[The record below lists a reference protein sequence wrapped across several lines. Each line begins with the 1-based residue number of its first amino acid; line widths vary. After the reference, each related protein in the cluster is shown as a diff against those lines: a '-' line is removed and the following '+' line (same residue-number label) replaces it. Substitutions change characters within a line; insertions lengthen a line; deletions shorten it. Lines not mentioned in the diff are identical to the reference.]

1 MYHFSIGS
9 FKNFVFKTHWN
20 DVYSNR
26 REFNSHFVTFF
37 SLTSPYSLWGWLIC
51 LPNSIKG
58 VFRMQAY
65 EFFAKPENGTIKI
78 PERYKNRITSD
89 IKVILLDEKP
99 ITFNRE
105 EINARRKSDL
115 LLSPTMN
122 TKGWRFNREEANE
135 R

>member
-1 MYHFSIGS
+1 
-9 FKNFVFKTHWN
+9 
-20 DVYSNR
+20 
-26 REFNSHFVTFF
+26 
-37 SLTSPYSLWGWLIC
+37 
-51 LPNSIKG
+51 
-58 VFRMQAY
+58 MQAY